1 MSETIIT
8 SVEKGVMSITFNRPE
23 KFNAFNREMALAV
36 QNALNEAMK
45 NDEIRAVYITATGKA
60 FCSGQDLKESEDPTA
75 IDLRSTV
82 RGNYNPIIEK
92 MRTIEKPVLVAV
104 NGVAAGAGANIALAG
119 DVVVA
124 SKKATFI
131 QAFSKIGLIPD
142 CGGTYFLPRA
152 VGWGKASGLMMMAD
166 NISADEAERI
176 GMIYKVIDDDK
187 FEEESKKMVQYLAD
201 MPTKAFGYTKLAL
214 NQSSVNDLER
224 QLNLEVDYQGACGDT
239 EDFTEGVTAFVE
251 KRAPDFRGR

>member
-1 MSETIIT
+1 MSDTIIKNI
-8 SVEKGVMSITFNRPE
+8 ENGVMSITFNRPGR
-23 KFNAFNREMALAV
+23 FNAFNREMAISV
-36 QNALNEAMK
+36 QEALNEAMR
-45 NDEIRAVYITATGKA
+45 NEAVRAVFITATGKA
-60 FCSGQDLKESEDPTA
+60 FCSGQDLKETEDPTA
-75 IDLRSTV
+75 IDLRATV

-92 MRTIEKPVLVAV
+92 MRKIEKPVLVAV

-124 SKKATFI
+124 AKSATFI

-166 NISADEAERI
+166 NITADDAERI
-176 GMIYKVIDDDK
+176 GMIYKVIPDED
-187 FEEESKKMVQYLAD
+187 FEAESKRMAQYLAD
-201 MPTKAFGYTKLAL
+201 MPTKAFAYTKLAL
-214 NQSSVNDLER
+214 NQSAANDLER

-239 EDFTEGVTAFVE
+239 EDFAEGVTAFVE
-251 KRAPDFRGR
+251 KRKPDFRGR